1 MNQVDNSKHK
11 EWVVSGKKKKEI
23 VVKDKALCSDNNMR
37 KECEEG
43 NESKKMAMNKNNV
56 TKIKWERGKETK
68 KKIVQWQKEKRME
81 RIREKNHIIFA
92 NIGVSTWYID

>member
-1 MNQVDNSKHK
+1 
-11 EWVVSGKKKKEI
+11 
-23 VVKDKALCSDNNMR
+23 
-37 KECEEG
+37 
-43 NESKKMAMNKNNV
+43 MAMNKNNV